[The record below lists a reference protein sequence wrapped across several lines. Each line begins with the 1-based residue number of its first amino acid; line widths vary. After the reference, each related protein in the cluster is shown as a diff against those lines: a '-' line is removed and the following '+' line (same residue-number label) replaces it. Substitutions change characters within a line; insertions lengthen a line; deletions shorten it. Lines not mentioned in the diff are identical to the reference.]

1 MAPSDILCLYGPPES
16 GKSTLLHLLS
26 KLITRPRSRYIGRCE
41 VMNSNILSSRP
52 PPFPLSSVGLCIER
66 DLFDDNFTAYEQLWF
81 IGKLRSVP
89 TYTLYAQIFFI
100 SKLLQLDKSY
110 LQKKI
115 RYLSG
120 GNRRKV
126 SVACALLASPNL
138 LLIDE
143 PTRCLDPRVGKS
155 LLLGLQFLVHNL
167 QITLLFTSKKV
178 EEHLLIADFVLQMS
192 SKADGRFWHSS
203 KPLSEV
209 LSVKIIYSVTRRP
222 V

>member
-89 TYTLYAQIFFI
+89 TYTLYSQIFFI
-100 SKLLQLDKSY
+100 TKLLQLDSHLY
-110 LQKKI
+110 KKI
-115 RYLSG
+115 RHLSG

-126 SVACALLASPNL
+126 SVACSLLASPNL

-167 QITLLFTSKKV
+167 QISLLFTSKKV

-192 SKADGRFWHSS
+192 SNTDGLFRHTSR
-203 KPLSEV
+203 PLSEV
-209 LSVKIIYSVTRRP
+209 LSVKIIYDFFNRGS
-222 V
+222 